1 MTATGPMVDTKI
13 VAAQAK
19 AESADPAGP
28 AVLGESSYDRVTSML
43 LAVILGAGIS
53 LAWLWLIYST
63 NQAYQA
69 RVTAPLEIVEVS
81 GGGGGSLDGQMG
93 GVETIQVAGGAESDR
108 ASNNEEDASE
118 FEQPSVEATP
128 AAMLDTV
135 AEAGQNLA
143 EVDIGA
149 VMPTGGKI
157 ATGIRSSKIGNGAVG
172 YGFGPGDGGVRRED
186 RWTIVANPNQTAEE
200 YARQLD
206 FFGIELGVV
215 SGKQMVYVSRFS
227 QAVPTKRVGTG
238 VGDNR
243 FYALWRGQGRKGA
256 DVALLRK
263 AGIEVG
269 EGVIIQ
275 FFPPTVE
282 ANLAQLEVRYKG
294 RQPAEI
300 RRTQFRIMGQG
311 DSYTFEVVAQ
321 EALR

>member
-19 AESADPAGP
+19 AESADPPGP

-81 GGGGGSLDGQMG
+81 GGGGGSPDGQMG

-149 VMPTGGKI
+149 VMPTGGRI
-157 ATGIRSSKIGNGAVG
+157 ATGVRSSKIGNGVQG
-172 YGFGPGDGGVRRED
+172 YGFGPGDGGVGRGE
-186 RWTIVANPNQTAEE
+186 RWTIVANPGQTADE

-206 FFGIELGVV
+206 FLGIELGVV

-227 QAVPTKRVGTG
+227 QPVPTKRVGSG
-238 VGDNR
+238 LDNR
-243 FYALWRGQGRKGA
+243 FYALWHGQGRKGA

-275 FFPPTVE
+275 FFPPAVE
-282 ANLAQLEVRYKG
+282 ENLAQLEVRFKG

-300 RRTQFRIMGQG
+300 RRTQFRIVGKG
-311 DSYTFEVVAQ
+311 DAYGFEVVAQ